1 MVVSTGGTLIIFI
14 VSIFKKWFPFKGQ
27 GYLITSHI
35 YIAKNITLLDI
46 LKFAIKR
53 FLKLPQEKS
62 NVQKKI
68 CKKIGMF

>member
-1 MVVSTGGTLIIFI
+1 MVSFQRSGVFNY
-14 VSIFKKWFPFKGQ
+14 KP
-27 GYLITSHI
+27 HI